1 MIRISRKPWT
11 IACLI
16 LAIVAAVATAYPAR
30 AQLGESGLNWQQRFL
45 GILPLVKPNPKDP
58 VVVTVNG
65 APITAA
71 EIADYAKTEAQ
82 MINAT
87 STEES
92 NAVFRDA
99 SENLINR
106 QLLLQEA
113 ARRKITIPDAEVA
126 QRARQFQIAGGE
138 GQPAPASSAPDAQ
151 LMNEV
156 RGSMMIEKMLDDEF
170 RTHHVQPTEKQIQD
184 YYDQHRD
191 LFVKDPGEVQIAH
204 IAVKLPPNA
213 TDAQKKAAAEK
224 IIKIYKEAQKN
235 KDFAAIAKQ
244 NSEDTESAAKG
255 GDLGYFRPGQLPP
268 VVDKMVF
275 ATPVGQLTEVLESN
289 LGYSFIKVV
298 ARRGE
303 TNAPLSEVKAKIALF
318 LLDENEDLVVKGL
331 LKKLAKGAKIEFK
344 TLPKGTEAK
353 GEDTQPAPEEANP

>member
-16 LAIVAAVATAYPAR
+16 LAIVAAVATAHPVR

-113 ARRKITIPDAEVA
+113 AKRKITISDAEVA

-138 GQPAPASSAPDAQ
+138 GQPAPASSAPDAL

-170 RTHHVQPTEKQIQD
+170 RTHHVQPTEAQIQD

-191 LFVKDPGEVQIAH
+191 LFVKDPGEVEIAH

-213 TDAQKKAAAEK
+213 TDAQKKAAA
-224 IIKIYKEAQKN
+224 
-235 KDFAAIAKQ
+235 
-244 NSEDTESAAKG
+244 
-255 GDLGYFRPGQLPP
+255 
-268 VVDKMVF
+268 
-275 ATPVGQLTEVLESN
+275 
-289 LGYSFIKVV
+289 
-298 ARRGE
+298 
-303 TNAPLSEVKAKIALF
+303 
-318 LLDENEDLVVKGL
+318 
-331 LKKLAKGAKIEFK
+331 
-344 TLPKGTEAK
+344 
-353 GEDTQPAPEEANP
+353 